1 MTGSLDRRITVHP
14 RESRTAPPEAEA
26 ELGAS
31 TLPGSVRYVKL
42 GAGGRWWKAAKERG
56 QIHFGWMAVP
66 DEALLAADYDVI
78 ERTIRDEYG
87 GKPGATQDFRA
98 VRSVL
103 DQPSR
108 HVWVAYQDGSLWWC
122 TVLDGIAVN
131 PAGESL
137 ELGHFWLTCD
147 RPWTDRSLQGR
158 RLALSELPGIVGAT
172 SGFQGTA
179 CTPGGWKEILRI
191 LTDAEDP
198 AVMAAA
204 QARGAYETAVS
215 TLIAR
220 LMPKDFELL
229 VDLILSRT
237 GWSRL
242 EKLGGSTEGVDVEV
256 ENPALDEVAF
266 VQVKSRADQTVLD
279 DYVGRFVDRRE
290 RYARMI
296 FAVHSPKKDLVPPA
310 DLPVQVWD
318 GPRIARLVVRLGL
331 GDWVANRV

>member
-1 MTGSLDRRITVHP
+1 MSSIRHA
-14 RESRTAPPEAEA
+14 EAPPGIATPDA
-26 ELGAS
+26 AGGM
-31 TLPGSVRYVKL
+31 PGSVRYVKL
-42 GAGGRWWKAAKERG
+42 GAGGRWWKAARDRG
-56 QIHFGWMAVP
+56 QIHFGWKQIPA
-66 DEALLAADYDVI
+66 EALAGGDLAAI
-78 ERTIRDEYG
+78 EKAIRDHYG
-87 GKPGATQDFRA
+87 PKQGATQDFKA

-103 DQPSR
+103 DRPSR

-122 TVLDGIAVN
+122 TVLDGIVVN
-131 PAGESL
+131 PAGESMD
-137 ELGHFWLTCD
+137 LGHFWLTCD

-204 QARGAYETAVS
+204 QARAAYETAIA
-215 TLIAR
+215 TLVAR

-229 VDLILSRT
+229 VDLVLSRT

-256 ENPALDEVAF
+256 ENPALDEIAF
-266 VQVKSRADQTVLD
+266 VQVKSRADQGVLD
-279 DYVGRFVDRRE
+279 DYVGRFLDRRD

-296 FAVHSPKKDLVPPA
+296 FAVHSPKGEIVPPT
-310 DLPVQVWD
+310 DEPIQVWD
-318 GPRIARLVVRLGL
+318 GSRIAHLVVRLGL